1 MEFYYF
7 KTLYYVKKFPSPTY
21 HKQCAAKSSIK
32 YRCSIAIAQE
42 VGKILKT
49 IVRFS
54 FRYLL
59 RETLWGII

>member
-7 KTLYYVKKFPSPTY
+7 KILYYVKKFPSPTY

-49 IVRFS
+49 IVR
-54 FRYLL
+54 
-59 RETLWGII
+59 